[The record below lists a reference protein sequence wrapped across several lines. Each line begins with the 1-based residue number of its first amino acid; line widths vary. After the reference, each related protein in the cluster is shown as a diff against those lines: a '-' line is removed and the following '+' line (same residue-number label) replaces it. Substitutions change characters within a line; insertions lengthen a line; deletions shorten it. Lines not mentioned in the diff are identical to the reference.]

1 MTQSDLIQILILI
14 VLVYLS
20 GYFSSAETALST
32 VSRVTLKT
40 QAAEGDERA
49 SLTLEVLS
57 DYSKMI
63 SAILVCNNIVNL
75 SASSLS
81 TTLMIHLFGE
91 GMVSVGTII
100 LTVIILIFGEVTP
113 KNTAKIQAVEIAK
126 KDAPVIKVLM
136 VILTPVIFIIDKF
149 SLGIM
154 KLKGVN
160 TNKTVKMTENEL
172 KTYMEVG
179 RKDGVIEGGEKR
191 IIDNVFDFGDAV
203 AKEIMVPRIDMKC
216 VSEDATYDEV
226 MNVFRKDMFT
236 RIPVYAKNS
245 PDQIIGHINVKD
257 FIRMNNPSRFN
268 IHRMLHESYY
278 TYEYKKTTDLLKEMQ
293 QNSMGIAFVLDEY
306 GNTVGMLTLEDLV
319 EQIVGNIRDE
329 YDEDEQK
336 EFHKYDDKTY
346 LVDGSMKLMDL
357 NTLLGTSFESE
368 DYDSIGGL
376 IIEQLDRI
384 PENGETVTLDDGTIL
399 ETKGLRRNRIV
410 KVLIRFSEVPKTVK
424 EAKEQK
430 QQEEERLAIVEEEQ
444 TSLSTRKEK

>member
-49 SLTLEVLS
+49 SLTLDVLS